1 MGCRVRRRDAPIRW
15 RSHESL
21 LSLLLMGDDGQ
32 ASCFISTAMYTAPVT
47 GAASGN
53 FLQTFSMA
61 GIINGVTKLS
71 KPWEAFV

>member
-1 MGCRVRRRDAPIRW
+1 MGELGFI
-15 RSHESL
+15 
-21 LSLLLMGDDGQ
+21 GGQ
-32 ASCFISTAMYTAPVT
+32 VSCFISTAMHTAPVT

-53 FLQTFSMA
+53 FPQTFSMV